1 MPNHCIF
8 LLPERTLHTL
18 HSHVF
23 ALPRV
28 PPPQDELA
36 ASKNCIS
43 LAARLAGMEQ
53 SVPYEAVDN
62 SVEQE
67 EWDEWE

>member
-1 MPNHCIF
+1 M
-8 LLPERTLHTL
+8 
-18 HSHVF
+18 F
-23 ALPRV
+23 ASPRV

-53 SVPYEAVDN
+53 SIPYAAVYD
-62 SVEQE
+62 SVKQE